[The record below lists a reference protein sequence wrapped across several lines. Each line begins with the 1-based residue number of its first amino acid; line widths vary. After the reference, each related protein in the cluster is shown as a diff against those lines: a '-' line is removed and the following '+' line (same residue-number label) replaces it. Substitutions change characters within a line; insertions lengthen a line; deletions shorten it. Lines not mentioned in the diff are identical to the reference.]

1 MMSGYPPTPE
11 VLGFYAALR
20 VDVPDRPGNASPA
33 ASCPTT
39 TTDARQRRSRR
50 TAASGTATRAAR
62 AAVHTRLRWRVA
74 GTAATPRSC
83 ASTTG
88 SGATATSPTEHRAT
102 EAGSRPGRAPIGLP

>member
-39 TTDARQRRSRR
+39 TTDARQRRS
-50 TAASGTATRAAR
+50 TPAAASGTATP
-62 AAVHTRLRWRVA
+62 AAVAVDLMKPRWPSA
-74 GTAATPRSC
+74 
-83 ASTTG
+83 
-88 SGATATSPTEHRAT
+88 
-102 EAGSRPGRAPIGLP
+102 